1 LQILFTEARM
11 KLSSTFYAKDLA
23 EWHAWLEQNHA
34 SVKETWLVFYKVH
47 TGQACID
54 YEDSVQEA
62 LCYGWIDSLVQRI
75 DNETYARK
83 FTPRTNT
90 AKWSDS
96 NKRRVAKLIRDGRMT
111 QAGLEKLGDVPTD
124 GTEPPA
130 SQPRPFV
137 IPPEVEAQIR
147 ANPAAWGNFNRLVLS
162 QRRLYI
168 GWATSAKRAETVA
181 RRLKEVIEVLEQN
194 KPLGLK

>member
-1 LQILFTEARM
+1 M
-11 KLSSTFYAKDLA
+11 KLSNTFYAKDLA

-34 SVKETWLVFYKVH
+34 SVKETWLIFYKVH
-47 TGQACID
+47 TGQPCID

-62 LCYGWIDSLVQRI
+62 LCYGWIDSLIQRI
-75 DNETYARK
+75 DDQTYARK

-96 NKRRVAKLIRDGRMT
+96 NQRRVAKLIREGRMT
-111 QAGLEKLGDVPTD
+111 QAGLEKLGDMPVD
-124 GTEPPA
+124 GAERQA
-130 SQPRPFV
+130 RPFV
-137 IPPEVEAQIR
+137 IPPAIEAQIR
-147 ANPAAWGNFNRLVLS
+147 ANPAAWENFNRLAPS

-181 RRLKEVIEVLEQN
+181 RRLKEVIEDLEQN
-194 KPLGLK
+194 KPLGMK